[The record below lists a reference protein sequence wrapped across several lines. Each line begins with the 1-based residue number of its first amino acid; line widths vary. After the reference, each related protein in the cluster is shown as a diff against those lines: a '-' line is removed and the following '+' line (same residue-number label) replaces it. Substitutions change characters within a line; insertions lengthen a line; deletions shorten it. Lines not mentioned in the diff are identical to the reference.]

1 MTERILDLQMG
12 PARVVVIKGATSWGT
27 RETGRLELPTN
38 EGMRAFRIAYDEREA
53 PYAANTDGTER
64 NDVLLSLTDEDE
76 LCGCAWAEVTDN
88 TDLLGVGV
96 DLASPADFGIRPGT
110 ERFIELIFSERE
122 RELASELDPTRPH
135 LAYAT
140 LFGAKEAAFKATAHP
155 LRAWYA
161 THSTPLEYEVRD
173 FGMETLGEERGEL
186 RRKAAQRALD
196 RMGIERIRILHTT
209 CEGMALVVALAYGV
223 PLR

>member
-96 DLASPADFGIRPGT
+96 D
-110 ERFIELIFSERE
+110 
-122 RELASELDPTRPH
+122 
-135 LAYAT
+135 
-140 LFGAKEAAFKATAHP
+140 
-155 LRAWYA
+155 
-161 THSTPLEYEVRD
+161 
-173 FGMETLGEERGEL
+173 
-186 RRKAAQRALD
+186 
-196 RMGIERIRILHTT
+196 
-209 CEGMALVVALAYGV
+209 ALVPTVIDVASLEDTLARSEENYRLAAERLFSLLKLGAA
-223 PLR
+223 LGA